1 MIQFFLKHNP
11 ATATAQCKGAFVAGG
26 RIRFFEKSKVRS
38 ARETLIALLR
48 KHVPPEPL
56 SGPVAVGITWA
67 FPYRKSEKKGVVNA
81 GVAIPH
87 TSRPDLDNLEKLL
100 LDTMTRM
107 QFWGDDSQVYR
118 KVTAKYWSATP
129 GIAVAVCEDNN
140 QNGEITCKTK

>member
-1 MIQFFLKHNP
+1 MIKFFLKHNP
-11 ATATAQCKGAFVAGG
+11 AKATAQCKGACRTATG
-26 RIRFFEKSKVRS
+26 IRFFEKAPTRS

-56 SGPVAVGITWA
+56 SGPVAVEITWA
-67 FPYRKSEKKGVVNA
+67 FPYRKGEKKGVVNA

-118 KVTAKYWSATP
+118 KVTEKYWSATP
-129 GIAVAVCEDNN
+129 GIAVAFCDDNAGLDR
-140 QNGEITCKTK
+140 QKGAR